1 MTTEI
6 KFNPSLAAAVA
17 AQGTVAEEK
26 PLVQQEKHLA
36 PILGGD
42 NVRVKSGAMTDL
54 EKLVARIKSEDDQ
67 TRTNLTRMRLAAV
80 MTALDTASVRLTQE
94 QATAFADLTEQ
105 QATLGTLEAEL
116 AQLYAAYGIGAG
128 DDASAVMEAKIK
140 SLEQAVERAIQ
151 EGKDHN
157 EAVAKA
163 KEQLAREQAELD
175 KLENAEVKDEAAI
188 AAAQEAVAN
197 AQGAYDA
204 ATAVAAG
211 DAKAISDAQSALAKA
226 KTDAARIPAVQAGIG
241 EATAKIAADMAVLGT
256 DTMKEIA
263 AALGKVAEGA
273 EQPEARTS
281 EAEREKEEEKKIA
294 FDPLNAI
301 RDALDKIDAA
311 ILQTIDE
318 NLMLKA

>member
-17 AQGTVAEEK
+17 AQGTAAEEK

-140 SLEQAVERAIQ
+140 FLEQAVERAIQ

-226 KTDAARIPAVQAGIG
+226 KTDAARIPTAQAGIG
-241 EATAKIAADMAVLGT
+241 EATAK
-256 DTMKEIA
+256 IA

>member
-17 AQGTVAEEK
+17 AQGTAAEEK

-163 KEQLAREQAELD
+163 KEAYKFLTDTPFVDRE
-175 KLENAEVKDEAAI
+175 
-188 AAAQEAVAN
+188 
-197 AQGAYDA
+197 
-204 ATAVAAG
+204 TAVKWICDNMLDG
-211 DAKAISDAQSALAKA
+211 EDLSAVTNAPPL
-226 KTDAARIPAVQAGIG
+226 
-241 EATAKIAADMAVLGT
+241 
-256 DTMKEIA
+256 
-263 AALGKVAEGA
+263 
-273 EQPEARTS
+273 
-281 EAEREKEEEKKIA
+281 KK
-294 FDPLNAI
+294 
-301 RDALDKIDAA
+301 
-311 ILQTIDE
+311 
-318 NLMLKA
+318 

>member
-6 KFNPSLAAAVA
+6 KFNPSLSAAVA
-17 AQGTVAEEK
+17 AQGTAAEEK

-140 SLEQAVERAIQ
+140 SLEQAVERAVQ

-188 AAAQEAVAN
+188 AAAQEAVAA

-204 ATAVAAG
+204 AAAVAAG

-263 AALGKVAEGA
+263 AALGKVAEST
-273 EQPEARTS
+273 ELPEARTS